1 MLVLSRRVGEVLT
14 IGENIKIT
22 VTRIKGDKVRI
33 GIEAPKE
40 VRVLRGELKEKRDG
54 K

>member
-1 MLVLSRRVGEVLT
+1 MLVLSRRAGETFTVGKD
-14 IGENIKIT
+14 IKIT
-22 VTRIKGDKVRI
+22 VVRVKGNAVRI

-40 VRVLRGELKEKRDG
+40 VRVLRGELEEKGEG